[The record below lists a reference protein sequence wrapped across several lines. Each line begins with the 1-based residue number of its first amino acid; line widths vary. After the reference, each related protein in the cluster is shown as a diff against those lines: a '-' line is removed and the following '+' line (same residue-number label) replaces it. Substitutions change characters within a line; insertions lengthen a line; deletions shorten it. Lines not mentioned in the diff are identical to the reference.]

1 VAVAGELFGAPARM
15 HAPLAERM
23 RPQSLDELLGQ
34 QRWLGPNGFLR
45 AALQADRLPSL
56 ILWGPP
62 GVGKTTIARLVATH
76 GKARFAALSAVL
88 DGVANLRAAVA
99 DAEKALRRGEQT
111 VLFVDEIHRFN
122 KSQQDA
128 MLPHVENGTV
138 ALVGATTEN
147 PGFSLTSALLS
158 RCALVVLEPLSLDDL
173 KTLLQ
178 RALTDPRGYG
188 KSGLTVDE
196 GALQRLCQQAD
207 GDARRAL
214 TSLELVAEL
223 VLAQAAHDPTQ
234 IAHIDQ
240 AVVDKAPLQA
250 GARYDRDGDLHH
262 QVISAFIKS
271 LRGSDPDAA
280 IYYLARMLDAGEDP
294 RFICRRLMVFA
305 AEDVGNA
312 DAQALQ
318 LAVAAAQAHEM
329 CGLPESR
336 IMMAHATTYLA
347 CAPKSRAAY
356 LALAAAQQAVAQ
368 TGSAPVPE
376 SLRNPTTSL
385 TRELGWGKDYQDP
398 HAAGGWVPEQYL
410 PLNLRDKEFYQPTRN
425 GGEAR
430 IADRVL
436 TWRQLRADK
445 HKH

>member
-1 VAVAGELFGAPARM
+1 MAVTGELFAAPARL

-76 GKARFAALSAVL
+76 GKARFSALSAVL
-88 DGVANLRAAVA
+88 DGVANLRAAVV

-128 MLPHVENGTV
+128 MLPHVESGTV

-147 PGFSLTSALLS
+147 PGFSMTSALLS

-178 RALTDPRGYG
+178 RALTDPKGYG
-188 KSGLTVDE
+188 KSGLTIDE
-196 GALQRLCQQAD
+196 AALHRLCQQAD

-223 VLAQAAHDPTQ
+223 VLAQAAQDPTQ
-234 IAHIDQ
+234 MAHIDQ

-294 RFICRRLMVFA
+294 RFICRRLIVFA

-318 LAVAAAQAHEM
+318 LAVSAAQAHEM

-347 CAPKSRAAY
+347 CAPKSRASY

-368 TGSAPVPE
+368 TGSQPVPE
-376 SLRNPTTSL
+376 SLRNPTTAL
-385 TRELGWGKDYQDP
+385 TRDLGWGKDYQDP
-398 HAAGGWVPEQYL
+398 HAAGGWVPELYL
-410 PLNLRDKEFYQPTRN
+410 PVNLRDKQFYQPTRN

-430 IADRVL
+430 IADRVQ

-445 HKH
+445 LKQ